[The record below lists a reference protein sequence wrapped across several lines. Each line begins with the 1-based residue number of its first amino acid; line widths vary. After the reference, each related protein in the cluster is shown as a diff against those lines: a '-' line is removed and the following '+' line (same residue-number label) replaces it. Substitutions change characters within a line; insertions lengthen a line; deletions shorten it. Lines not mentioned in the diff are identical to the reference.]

1 MTTTTIRL
9 RYFASLREALGP
21 GEALAIAVPTT
32 AGAVR
37 ERLIERG
44 GRHAELLAR
53 HRAVRCAVNQVMAD
67 EHTPVPPEAELAFF
81 PPVTGG

>member
-1 MTTTTIRL
+1 MTTIRL

-21 GEALAIAVPTT
+21 GEALEVAVPTT

-37 ERLIERG
+37 DHLIARG

-67 EHTPVPPEAELAFF
+67 ELTPVPPEAEMAFF

>member
-1 MTTTTIRL
+1 MTTTIRL

-21 GEALAIAVPTT
+21 GEALDVAVPTT

-37 ERLIERG
+37 DRLISRG

-53 HRAVRCAVNQVMAD
+53 DRAVRCAVNQVMAD
-67 EHTPVPPEAELAFF
+67 ELTPVPLEAELAFF